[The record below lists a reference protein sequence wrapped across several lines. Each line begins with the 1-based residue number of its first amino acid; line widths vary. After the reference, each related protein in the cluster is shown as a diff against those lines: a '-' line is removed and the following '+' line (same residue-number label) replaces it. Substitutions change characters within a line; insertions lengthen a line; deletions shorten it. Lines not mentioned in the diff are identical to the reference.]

1 MKKMGE
7 KLEPG
12 LYEQVI
18 SEKLATLLSTLPEGR
33 SDERRIDPAEAAE
46 VLTGYLSGIVRQ
58 GLSEIGEAPRP
69 SKNSKEATIP
79 DSLAAQISLANEIIS
94 LIRKRT
100 RSAQGTSVGAD
111 TSDEDLIDAEGKQLL
126 GITREKALPLA
137 PREHLPRPETS
148 LVETSLFTGTA
159 NQEPSME
166 SELNKEIQSADRI
179 DLLVSFIKW
188 SGYILLR
195 PQLEAF
201 TQRGG
206 RLRVIATAYMGA
218 TDSKA
223 IDDIASLKNTT
234 IRISYDTKRTRLHAK
249 AYIFYRE
256 TGFDTAYI
264 GSSNLSGAALTS
276 GLEWNIKLTRYDS
289 PTTTAKVQATFES
302 YWQSPDF
309 EPYTLTDKPRLEAAL
324 EEERHPGTALSSYH
338 FTIRPYAYQRQM
350 LDEIAA
356 ERELRNNY
364 RNLVVA
370 ATGTGKTVLAAF
382 DYLRFMQEHPSEKC
396 SLLFVAHREEILEQ
410 SLSCFRGILQN
421 PNFGSLLVGAH
432 SLTGNADADHLFLS
446 IQTFKSREWWK
457 KTTKDAYDYIVID
470 EVHHAAAQSY
480 RQLLDYYQPQI
491 LLGLTATPE
500 RMDGRDILTYF
511 GGHITTELRLFEA
524 IERSMLVPFHYFGV
538 TDTVDLSQLAWTRSG
553 YQTSD
558 LNKVYVFSAKIAE
571 QRVDNIIRNL
581 RHYTTDLSTV
591 HGVGFCVSCE
601 HAKFMANRFNAAGI
615 PSRDLSGLS
624 QDDARHAAKA
634 ALESGEIRFIFVV
647 DLYNE
652 GVDIP
657 NIDTILF
664 LRPTQSLTIFL
675 QQLGRGLRLA
685 PGKEFLTVLDFIG
698 QANRKYRFAEKFA
711 ALVRKTKHS
720 ISEEI
725 KSGLPNVPSGC
736 CVQLERIAQDYVL
749 DNIRHQLATKNH
761 LISLLQDFQSTGEPL
776 SLENFLAFARIP
788 LTDIYKSSRKEGFM
802 RLAAIAG
809 CRKEFTEPDEKLISR
824 ALPRFASFDDAEF
837 CHFCLRVLSEPES
850 IPQGLPPL
858 KDLYLK
864 MLYFTFWDASLE
876 HETTV
881 AVIREKLSSLSRNPV
896 LLGEVQELIAYRL
909 KNIRGRSFNNTF
921 LFPCPLRVHAHYT
934 RNQIC
939 AAFDMLMSTSLRQG
953 VYQIKEKHCDLFF
966 VTLKKSEKDYSPT
979 TMYHD
984 YSINDTLF
992 HWESQSTT
1000 AAESPTAQRY
1010 FNHRELGQHILLFV
1024 REYKEDTLGK
1034 MPYLFLGEAD
1044 YVSHEGSR
1052 PVSIVWRLRTPIPA
1066 DFINVTNKLVN
1077 E

>member
-309 EPYTLTDKPRLEAAL
+309 EPYTLTDKP
-324 EEERHPGTALSSYH
+324 
-338 FTIRPYAYQRQM
+338 
-350 LDEIAA
+350 
-356 ERELRNNY
+356 
-364 RNLVVA
+364 
-370 ATGTGKTVLAAF
+370 
-382 DYLRFMQEHPSEKC
+382 
-396 SLLFVAHREEILEQ
+396 
-410 SLSCFRGILQN
+410 
-421 PNFGSLLVGAH
+421 
-432 SLTGNADADHLFLS
+432 
-446 IQTFKSREWWK
+446 
-457 KTTKDAYDYIVID
+457 
-470 EVHHAAAQSY
+470 
-480 RQLLDYYQPQI
+480 
-491 LLGLTATPE
+491 
-500 RMDGRDILTYF
+500 
-511 GGHITTELRLFEA
+511 
-524 IERSMLVPFHYFGV
+524 
-538 TDTVDLSQLAWTRSG
+538 
-553 YQTSD
+553 
-558 LNKVYVFSAKIAE
+558 
-571 QRVDNIIRNL
+571 
-581 RHYTTDLSTV
+581 
-591 HGVGFCVSCE
+591 
-601 HAKFMANRFNAAGI
+601 
-615 PSRDLSGLS
+615 
-624 QDDARHAAKA
+624 
-634 ALESGEIRFIFVV
+634 
-647 DLYNE
+647 
-652 GVDIP
+652 
-657 NIDTILF
+657 
-664 LRPTQSLTIFL
+664 
-675 QQLGRGLRLA
+675 
-685 PGKEFLTVLDFIG
+685 
-698 QANRKYRFAEKFA
+698 
-711 ALVRKTKHS
+711 
-720 ISEEI
+720 
-725 KSGLPNVPSGC
+725 
-736 CVQLERIAQDYVL
+736 
-749 DNIRHQLATKNH
+749 
-761 LISLLQDFQSTGEPL
+761 PL
-776 SLENFLAFARIP
+776 
-788 LTDIYKSSRKEGFM
+788 K
-802 RLAAIAG
+802 
-809 CRKEFTEPDEKLISR
+809 
-824 ALPRFASFDDAEF
+824 
-837 CHFCLRVLSEPES
+837 
-850 IPQGLPPL
+850 PPL
-858 KDLYLK
+858 
-864 MLYFTFWDASLE
+864 
-876 HETTV
+876 
-881 AVIREKLSSLSRNPV
+881 RRN
-896 LLGEVQELIAYRL
+896 A
-909 KNIRGRSFNNTF
+909 
-921 LFPCPLRVHAHYT
+921 T
-934 RNQIC
+934 R
-939 AAFDMLMSTSLRQG
+939 
-953 VYQIKEKHCDLFF
+953 
-966 VTLKKSEKDYSPT
+966 
-979 TMYHD
+979 
-984 YSINDTLF
+984 
-992 HWESQSTT
+992 
-1000 AAESPTAQRY
+1000 AQ
-1010 FNHRELGQHILLFV
+1010 
-1024 REYKEDTLGK
+1024 
-1034 MPYLFLGEAD
+1034 P
-1044 YVSHEGSR
+1044 
-1052 PVSIVWRLRTPIPA
+1052 
-1066 DFINVTNKLVN
+1066 
-1077 E
+1077 